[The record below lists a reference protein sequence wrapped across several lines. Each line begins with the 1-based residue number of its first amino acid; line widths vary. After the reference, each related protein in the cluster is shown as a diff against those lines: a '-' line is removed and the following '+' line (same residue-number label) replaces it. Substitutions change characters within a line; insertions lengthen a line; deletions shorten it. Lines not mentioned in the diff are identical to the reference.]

1 MKQQFDHKLRLSK
14 DNKARLTQIN
24 EILEEYVEDGY
35 RLTLRQLY
43 YQLVSRDFIPN
54 KQDEYKKLMNILK
67 KGRMAGI
74 VDWDAIEDR
83 VRRPILPYWVTG
95 IPDAINDTIRQY
107 RLNRMKG
114 QPCNI
119 EVWVEKDALSGVLS
133 RVTNKYHIRLMVN
146 RGYTSISAL
155 YDAQKRLTDGDVI
168 LYFGDHDHS
177 GLDMLR
183 DIKDR
188 MLEFNLGIDVV
199 PIALT
204 MQQVRAFNPPPNPAK
219 FEDPRSDWYIREY
232 GEVSWE
238 LDALPPKELIRLCE
252 DAILER
258 IDLDLY
264 NDILEQEKKDV
275 ITMKTKFNL
284 NNEDDE

>member
-1 MKQQFDHKLRLSK
+1 MKQQFDGKLRLSNA
-14 DNKARLTQIN
+14 NKKRLAEIN
-24 EILEEYVEDGY
+24 AILEEYIADGY

-54 KQDEYKKLMNILK
+54 QQKEYKALMNILA
-67 KGRMAGI
+67 KGRMAGV

-95 IPDAINDTIRQY
+95 IENAIEDTIGQY
-107 RLNRMKG
+107 RLNRMEG
-114 QPCNI
+114 QDSTI

-155 YDAQKRLTDGDVI
+155 YEAQKRLNDGDTI
-168 LYFGDHDHS
+168 LYFGDHDPS

-188 MLEFNLGIDVV
+188 MLNFGLDIDVV
-199 PIALT
+199 PVALT
-204 MQQVRAFNPPPNPAK
+204 MDQVRAFNPPPNPAK
-219 FEDPRSDWYIREY
+219 FEDPRADWYIAEY
-232 GEVSWE
+232 GHTSWE
-238 LDALPPKELIRLCE
+238 LDALPPRELIRLCE
-252 DAILER
+252 EAITQR
-258 IDLDLY
+258 IDLDQY
-264 NDILEQEKKDV
+264 NSMVSQEAADK
-275 ITMKTKFNL
+275 TELRTKFNL
-284 NNEDDE
+284 K

>member
-1 MKQQFDHKLRLSK
+1 MKKQFDHKLRLSK
-14 DNKARLTQIN
+14 DNKVRLDQIN
-24 EILEEYVEDGY
+24 VILEEYVEDGY

-83 VRRPILPYWVTG
+83 VRKPILPYWVSG
-95 IPDAINDTIRQY
+95 IEDAINDTISQY
-107 RLNRMKG
+107 RLNRMRD
-114 QPCNI
+114 QSPQI

-133 RVTNKYHIRLMVN
+133 RVTENYHIRLMVN
-146 RGYTSISAL
+146 RGYTSVSAL
-155 YDAQKRLTDGDVI
+155 YDAQKRLSSGDTI
-168 LYFGDHDHS
+168 LYFGDHDPS

-188 MLEFNLGIDVV
+188 MLEFNVDIDIV
-199 PIALT
+199 PVALT
-204 MQQVRAFNPPPNPAK
+204 MDQVRAFNPPPNPAK
-219 FEDPRSDWYIREY
+219 FEDPRADWYIKEY

-238 LDALPPKELIRLCE
+238 LDALPPKELIRLLE
-252 DAILER
+252 ESILQR
-258 IDLDLY
+258 IDLDQYHEMLKQEQK
-264 NDILEQEKKDV
+264 DIIL
-275 ITMKTKFNL
+275 MKTKFNL
-284 NNEDDE
+284 